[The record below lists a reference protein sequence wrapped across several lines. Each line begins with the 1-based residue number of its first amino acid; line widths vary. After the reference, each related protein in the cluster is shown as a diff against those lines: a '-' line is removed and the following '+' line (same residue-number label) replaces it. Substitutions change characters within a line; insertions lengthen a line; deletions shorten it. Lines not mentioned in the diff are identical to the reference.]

1 MIHKLFEIFVF
12 RAVYPQF
19 LWRDVEHD
27 KILVS
32 FCVSAERLCENDSD
46 TRRCSISAENSDFFG
61 MQDKVERVSVHL
73 LKIIFGRHVDFS
85 DLAVTRTSP

>member
-1 MIHKLFEIFVF
+1 MECGCFFLFHGVSQLFVSTPEMIHKLFEIFVF

-32 FCVSAERLCENDSD
+32 FCVSASESEIRL
-46 TRRCSISAENSDFFG
+46 TSA
-61 MQDKVERVSVHL
+61 L
-73 LKIIFGRHVDFS
+73 L
-85 DLAVTRTSP
+85 